1 MLIRLAV
8 LQRIVDGDVDLV
20 FRRQKRPTVRTGGT
34 LKTAVGVLDII
45 SIEPIDPGSLTDD
58 DARRSGYDTVD
69 DLVADLTRKTEGEF
83 FRVEVRYA
91 GDDPRIALRE
101 NADLSDDDIAE
112 LRARLDRYDAGVRGP
127 WTRNFLKL
135 IADRPHVRA
144 PDLAASIGWET
155 KPFKE
160 NVRKLKTL
168 GLTISHSP
176 GYEISP
182 RGQALIDA
190 LDQG

>member
-127 WTRNFLKL
+127 WTRNFLQL